1 MKPSIPKVDACVAV
15 GLNLLATADLSAL
28 GIPDQIAVSLDT
40 QFLQD
45 AIEEAIRSLVS
56 SSELT

>member
-1 MKPSIPKVDACVAV
+1 MDACVAV

-56 SSELT
+56 S